1 LKKGLTG
8 SYQNLKSPSIPLY
21 KRGKR
26 YLLPLAKGGQEGFYG
41 NDFKPL
47 NCYENCKLQSEKCKM
62 KRRKRL
68 RWFFPIFIFVALLSI
83 LYFLWMPD
91 LSKLKKGNPKK
102 TAFMEYREK
111 EAREKGRKY
120 RIYQI
125 WVPFSKISPFLVK
138 AVLIAEDDKFWK
150 HEGFDFEALQKA
162 IEKDIQAKKFKFGGS
177 TVTQQLVKNLY
188 LSPEKSFIRKI
199 EEALITWRIEKVLSK
214 RRILELY
221 LNVVEWG
228 DGIFGVEAASRRYF
242 GKSSSELTPEE
253 AARLA
258 SVLPNPKKYNPAGD
272 QRYVINRSNL
282 IYRIMVQRGIVI
294 PDYKEVTESTESS
307 PVDERSASPPFSKGV
322 PSF

>member
-1 LKKGLTG
+1 MAKKKQLK
-8 SYQNLKSPSIPLY
+8 
-21 KRGKR
+21 
-26 YLLPLAKGGQEGFYG
+26 
-41 NDFKPL
+41 
-47 NCYENCKLQSEKCKM
+47 
-62 KRRKRL
+62 
-68 RWFFPIFIFVALLSI
+68 WFALFLFIVGLLSL
-83 LYFLWMPD
+83 LYFFWMPD

-111 EAREKGRKY
+111 EARERGKKY
-120 RIYQI
+120 RVHQI
-125 WVPFSKISPFLVK
+125 WVPFSKISPYLVK

-150 HEGFDFEALQKA
+150 HEGFDFEAIQKA

-177 TVTQQLVKNLY
+177 TVTQQLAKNLY
-188 LSPEKSFIRKI
+188 FSPEKSFFRKI
-199 EEALITWRIEKVLSK
+199 GEALITWRMEKVLSK

-228 DGIFGVEAASRRYF
+228 DGIFGVEAGSRHYF
-242 GKSSSELTPEE
+242 GKPSSELTPEE

-258 SVLPNPKKYNPAGD
+258 SVLPNPKKYNPVGD

-282 IYRIMVQRGIVI
+282 IYSIMVQRGIVI

-307 PVDERSASPPFSKGV
+307 PIDEKSSPPHFSKGV